1 MTMELRTVFRMT
13 LKKMP
18 LSLHSIATGIEQNP
32 HCFCLMDNS
41 NRYNLEIAK
50 DAFGVIY
57 EVTHCISAM

>member
-1 MTMELRTVFRMT
+1 MT